1 MALTMIIK
9 QLLNMTLDEYQ
20 KIALS
25 TAIYPESMA
34 IIYPALGLAGETGEV
49 AEKIKKTIRD
59 NKGVFDDTRKTEIAK
74 ELGDVMW
81 YAANLAA
88 DLGISLDEIAAIN
101 VEKIKSRQNRS
112 SIHGN
117 GDNR

>member
-1 MALTMIIK
+1 
-9 QLLNMTLDEYQ
+9 
-20 KIALS
+20 
-25 TAIYPESMA
+25 MA

-88 DLGISLDEIAAIN
+88 DLGISLDARQSKVKQSKPKSVKSSSSSAA
-101 VEKIKSRQNRS
+101 RS
-112 SIHGN
+112 V
-117 GDNR
+117 RRRK